1 MQIVTRW
8 AEKIALGLLLAASLA
23 GCYRSI
29 GGKLE
34 PTPVTNL
41 GVQAP
46 PGTPLPEVSPT
57 TEVETPVLQTPSL
70 TPFPTL
76 APSTPVPSPT
86 QTAVIQPSPIAGQLP
101 GQGGPLITDTPAA
114 LALVI
119 TNTPTPWPTATATS
133 TSSHTPTPSPTATA
147 TATAVPPTRTPLPT
161 LPPTVGPTKTFTP
174 VPFITF
180 PPTPTYTLYF
190 PSPTPFEAVPLAERP
205 QDAGVA
211 VAAAPTQTP
220 VIAPADVQQPQ
231 AVAQVPTVT
240 PTIAEPAPQVAMQAT
255 LTGGQMTATQIVFKA
270 TADAAATLGIPLEIT
285 PPAGAGGQEVIYVT
299 ATPPIPGQQVIY
311 VTATPALA
319 GGVCGEHLVVP
330 GETLYR
336 LATLYGVT
344 VNQFAQANNIVNPDL
359 IRAGDTLIVPCPVAA
374 TPTPVVTPFVPDGQG
389 GRQGVYIVQPG
400 DNIYRISLQFGV
412 SMAELMAI
420 NGISP
425 AQMNFLT
432 VGQELIIPASATLPT
447 ATPPAGAG
455 GGPIYIVITNT
466 PTPPGF
472 AG

>member
-1 MQIVTRW
+1 
-8 AEKIALGLLLAASLA
+8 
-23 GCYRSI
+23 
-29 GGKLE
+29 
-34 PTPVTNL
+34 
-41 GVQAP
+41 
-46 PGTPLPEVSPT
+46 
-57 TEVETPVLQTPSL
+57 
-70 TPFPTL
+70 
-76 APSTPVPSPT
+76 
-86 QTAVIQPSPIAGQLP
+86 
-101 GQGGPLITDTPAA
+101 
-114 LALVI
+114 
-119 TNTPTPWPTATATS
+119 
-133 TSSHTPTPSPTATA
+133 
-147 TATAVPPTRTPLPT
+147 
-161 LPPTVGPTKTFTP
+161 

-190 PSPTPFEAVPLAERP
+190 PSPTPFEALPLAERP

-211 VAAAPTQTP
+211 VAAAPTQP
-220 VIAPADVQQPQ
+220 PIVAPADIQQPQ
-231 AVAQVPTVT
+231 AVAQVPTAT
-240 PTIAEPAPQVAMQAT
+240 PTVAEPAAT
-255 LTGGQMTATQIVFKA
+255 LTGGQMTATQIVFEA
-270 TADAAATLGIPLEIT
+270 TATAAATMGIPLAIT
-285 PPAGAGGQEVIYVT
+285 PPAGVGGQDVIYVT

-311 VTATPALA
+311 ITATPALA

-336 LATLYGVT
+336 LARQYGVT

-359 IRAGDTLIVPCPVAA
+359 IRAGDTLIVPCPVPA
-374 TPTPVVTPFVPDGQG
+374 TATPVVTPFVPDGQG

-412 SMAELMAI
+412 TMSELMAI

-447 ATPPAGAG
+447 PTPVAGAG